1 MPPLQYQQSI
11 QQQQS
16 SCIHLVGG
24 QNSLRNNS
32 FIGHH
37 NLYADLI
44 ALHAPKIYKYMKDA
58 YFRPSQAPL
67 VVIDYDTEVD
77 ERYLSLF
84 TDIDENEF
92 KNN

>member
-1 MPPLQYQQSI
+1 M
-11 QQQQS
+11 
-16 SCIHLVGG
+16 
-24 QNSLRNNS
+24 
-32 FIGHH
+32 
-37 NLYADLI
+37 YADLI